1 MPFADSRPGDDDVY
15 ASAARRLAQARDE
28 QSRLV
33 NQLALAE
40 GSSRE
45 RQAARQLAAGLGE
58 VTVREAWMVCVE
70 RGVFPPRI

>member
-1 MPFADSRPGDDDVY
+1 MRFAQRPDHDEVY
-15 ASAARRLAQARDE
+15 TSAVRGLANARDE
-28 QSRLV
+28 QNRLA

-40 GSSRE
+40 GTSGE
-45 RQAARQLAAGLGE
+45 GQATRQLEAGVAE

>member
-1 MPFADSRPGDDDVY
+1 MRFAQRPGDDAVY
-15 ASAARRLAQARDE
+15 TSAVRGLANARDE
-28 QSRLV
+28 QTRLV

-40 GSSRE
+40 GTRAE
-45 RQAARQLAAGLGE
+45 CQATRQLEAGVAE